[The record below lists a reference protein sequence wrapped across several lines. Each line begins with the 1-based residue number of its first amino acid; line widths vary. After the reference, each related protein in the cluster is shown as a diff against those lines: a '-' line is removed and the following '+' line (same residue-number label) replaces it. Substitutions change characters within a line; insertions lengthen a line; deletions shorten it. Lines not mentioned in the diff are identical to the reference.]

1 MDSKLTLKLNKTV
14 IEKAKEYA
22 AEKEISLSRLVE
34 NYFQSI
40 TFQKK
45 SADSIEITPFVKS
58 FATGNTLPSD
68 LDYKKEYGDYLE
80 EKYK

>member
-1 MDSKLTLKLNKTV
+1 MDAKLTLKLDKSV
-14 IEKAKEYA
+14 IEKAKAYA
-22 AEKEISLSRLVE
+22 ADKEMSLSRLVE
-34 NYFQSI
+34 NYFQAI
-40 TFQKK
+40 TFQEK
-45 SADSIEITPFVKS
+45 DSDGIEITPFVKS